1 MSKRGYQQKIEGF
14 FKPIIKKSK
23 EGITSWCEVSQPDT
37 TSTPDICAKNTC
49 QASFPEST
57 DNIEFKSST
66 KNVYQSFQSSI
77 FLQPQEVSKR
87 NVQNLERE
95 VGVGSGDEQ

>member
-1 MSKRGYQQKIEGF
+1 MSKRGNQLKIEGF

-49 QASFPEST
+49 QASFNEST
-57 DNIEFKSST
+57 DNTKSKSSI
-66 KNVYQSFQSSI
+66 KNVYPSFESSV
-77 FLQPQEVSKR
+77 FFPASR
-87 NVQNLERE
+87 NFKTQCPK
-95 VGVGSGDEQ
+95 S